1 MLNRVTD
8 RNMLS
13 STIIKHMRKNVFTNC
28 LLYSQEYEA
37 EIESGSLFVK
47 EYPSDNLFMLKM
59 RDDFA
64 ILYFYIND
72 QSAFFNDMNDIK
84 NEAKGKKLVTEIA
97 YKEEYEIEI
106 LTSMFLEMNFNV
118 SLNRVCLE
126 KNSIGQA
133 SEVGLIDGIHLQN
146 ELINANNILSFL
158 KENFNELT
166 GCIPLINRIEKR
178 IANNELLV
186 IEEDFTRKTIGLLE
200 YSSANKIT
208 IKHLA
213 VSKEYRGKGIA
224 KYLLNTLSSQN
235 KPIITWTTS
244 GSDAEKIYRNNGFM
258 RTTYKSVVL
267 LFEGE

>member
-1 MLNRVTD
+1 MIVKFMKQKYHHIKAHENTIEIIEI
-8 RNMLS
+8 NFTGTKFS
-13 STIIKHMRKNVFTNC
+13 SASDKGTIIRIFNIKDDTLIHEFRRGTEQAIIYNISFDLNDTLLVVSSNRPTVHLFALIDKNNPNK
-28 LLYSQEYEA
+28 
-37 EIESGSLFVK
+37 GNK
-47 EYPSDNLFMLKM
+47 
-59 RDDFA
+59 
-64 ILYFYIND
+64 
-72 QSAFFNDMNDIK
+72 DIQNSK
-84 NEAKGKKLVTEIA
+84 
-97 YKEEYEIEI
+97 
-106 LTSMFLEMNFNV
+106 SMFNGISKIL
-118 SLNRVCLE
+118 
-126 KNSIGQA
+126 G
-133 SEVGLIDGIHLQN
+133 VGKILQN

-200 YSSANKIT
+200 YSSENKIT